1 MDVAITLIG
10 AITALISAITGLIIA
25 IKKHK

>member
-10 AITALISAITGLIIA
+10 AITALITAITGLIIA